1 VWFFQNIY
9 LFQKNIMQIIT
20 KQHFLF

>member
-1 VWFFQNIY
+1 VVFQNIY

-20 KQHFLF
+20 KQNIFLF